1 MIGTSSRIQY
11 DKRETDATRKQA
23 VDPLVYNLNGL
34 STNNC
39 KNCVPRDSTIQN
51 NKFTGEKIT
60 NIENYL
66 LDINQPLNRNDYNS
80 SDDPQGEF
88 NKLADESKPVDD
100 CNEETT
106 DFLESQ
112 YSLLTHPRIFSRE
125 ATFDVFH
132 DIHGNNPQCVDK
144 RTLGI
149 GEQSRKIAQ
158 QAYLQKISEKGV
170 R

>member
-11 DKRETDATRKQA
+11 DKRETDATQKQA

-100 CNEETT
+100 CNEETDSRVLVYLSRRT
-106 DFLESQ
+106 FTLAHSKDTYFLSK
-112 YSLLTHPRIFSRE
+112 RIITKNS
-125 ATFDVFH
+125 
-132 DIHGNNPQCVDK
+132 
-144 RTLGI
+144 
-149 GEQSRKIAQ
+149 
-158 QAYLQKISEKGV
+158 
-170 R
+170 